1 MTGSCGV
8 SWLAWLLVLLLVPVA
23 LLNYLDRQMLASMQR
38 SVMEDLPSLGQS
50 DQPEERW
57 GFMLGLFKWVY
68 AGCSLVGG
76 YVADRCSRRWVIA
89 GSLMVWSGVTWW
101 TGQVRTYNELLWA
114 RALMGFSEAFYI
126 PAALALITDWHPG
139 PTRSRAVGLHQIGIY
154 AGVIL
159 GGFGGRVADHPDLG
173 WRFAF
178 TFCGV
183 LGMLY
188 AVPLLLL
195 LPRRT
200 PDASLSPP
208 SHTLPA
214 SQPGSVVWELLTNVS
229 FLFLVLYFTIPAI
242 SGWIVRDWMPAIL
255 RTQFNLPQGQ
265 AGVIATVYWQIAAI
279 FSALLG
285 GWLADCWV
293 QRTTRGRIYVSAL
306 GMTLLVLA
314 IFGFGQAP
322 TLAVAIVC
330 LVGYGIG
337 WGFFDGNNMPI
348 LAQIVRP
355 HLRATGYGI
364 MNCVSISVGG
374 LADWV
379 FGVLRDRQLPLAVIF
394 GGLALLSV
402 VSIVLVLLIQPREE
416 LGPQGT
422 NR

>member
-1 MTGSCGV
+1 MTGSANV

-38 SVMEDLPSLGQS
+38 SVMADLPSLGQS

-57 GFMLGLFKWVY
+57 GLMLGLFKWVY
-68 AGCSLVGG
+68 AACSLVGG

-101 TGQVRTYNELLWA
+101 TGQVSSYNELLLA
-114 RALMGFSEAFYI
+114 RALMGLSEAFYI

-159 GGFGGRVADHPDLG
+159 GGFGGYVAEHPQMG

-183 LGMLY
+183 LGLLY

-200 PDASLSPP
+200 PHLPLLSTSSPP
-208 SHTLPA
+208 QASHPSSA
-214 SQPGSVVWELLTNVS
+214 AWELLTNVS
-229 FLFLVLYFTIPAI
+229 FLFLVLYFTVPAI
-242 SGWIVRDWMPAIL
+242 SGWIVRDWMPTIL
-255 RTQFNLPQGQ
+255 RTQFNLTQGQ

-279 FSALLG
+279 FGAVLG
-285 GWLADCWV
+285 GWWADRWV
-293 QRTTRGRIYVSAL
+293 QGTPRGRIYVSAL

-314 IFGFGQAP
+314 IFGIGQAP
-322 TLAVAIVC
+322 TLAVAVAG

-379 FGVLRDRQLPLAVIF
+379 FGVLRDRQVPLAVIF

-416 LGPQGT
+416 LAPRGT